1 MMATNDVIT
10 MLSSEPTKE
19 AEFNY
24 FTSDIKDVQNNKVKR
39 RCYFRALSREKSL
52 VLHSAKAGDECMRY
66 RPRQIT
72 RIVEPEKKFLCVEYG
87 PDDGPMYMLLDFN
100 DSSESMD
107 EWEIALYQLM
117 GLENKIRERTK
128 SESLRRRPSANKTK
142 RAVSTFQPTNPTITT
157 IPEKLGEQNNQ
168 DDTDIEP
175 QFNATTTDGESSSQE
190 HETRDR
196 VDSDVD
202 NVSLTGSDVM
212 SPYSSLKS
220 EGDDEHYRKEYQLR
234 LLEEERDKEFVDVDV
249 CVDEL
254 QRLTLSDYGEQVYVG
269 HVEDDAPSNIHI
281 GDRLLKMDNKNINTA
296 QDAMNGIRGIKGEKT
311 RVPVLLERFPKGNV
325 CVVGSDVKS
334 LNELGIVVKGSE
346 ITSTQGKF
354 RRSCDPA
361 WVSFK
366 GERSTRSIT
375 AINDHPV
382 SLQANTQQVTDMIQ
396 EALYDDFNVVF
407 HVHPTDFLKELASSS
422 STNL

>member
-1 MMATNDVIT
+1 
-10 MLSSEPTKE
+10 
-19 AEFNY
+19 
-24 FTSDIKDVQNNKVKR
+24 
-39 RCYFRALSREKSL
+39 
-52 VLHSAKAGDECMRY
+52 MRY